1 MAENMTYHEV
11 YEKYKNLVL
20 KVAYDY
26 SGDYD
31 AAEDIVQNTFLKLY
45 MYFEDMHKGNLKSW
59 LYTTAK
65 HMAIN
70 HRKKMGREVFEA
82 EESREEFSVDCVL
95 VKSVE
100 EQFFKDHHEYEIAVL
115 HEKIFI
121 GILEKN
127 PRWYEALRLVYL
139 MDVPQKKV
147 SEEMGISINVLHSLL
162 HRAKEWIR
170 NEYGVEYHEMNRD

>member
-1 MAENMTYHEV
+1 MAENQTYHEV
-11 YEKYKNLVL
+11 YVKYKNLVL

-31 AAEDIVQNTFLKLY
+31 AAEDIMQSTFLKLY
-45 MYFEDMHKGNLKSW
+45 MYFDDMHHGNLKSW

-70 HRKKMGREVFEA
+70 HRKRMGREMFEGEA
-82 EESREEFSVDCVL
+82 SDTEFFLDSIPTQ
-95 VKSVE
+95 SVE
-100 EQFFKDHHEYEIAVL
+100 DEFFASSKNLEIALL
-115 HEKIFI
+115 HEKIFVE
-121 GILEKN
+121 ILAKN
-127 PRWYEALRLVYL
+127 PRWYEALRLIYM

-147 SEEMGISINVLHSLL
+147 AEEMGITINVLHSLL

-170 NEYGVEYHEMNRD
+170 NEYGFEYHEMNRD

>member
-1 MAENMTYHEV
+1 MAENLTYHEV
-11 YEKYKNLVL
+11 YEKYKTLVL

-31 AAEDIVQNTFLKLY
+31 AAEDIMQSTFLKLY
-45 MYFEDMHKGNLKSW
+45 MYFDDMHKGNLKSW

-70 HRKKMGREVFEA
+70 YRKKAVREVFDD
-82 EESREEFSVDCVL
+82 EESEEGSYFDNL
-95 VKSVE
+95 PIKSVE
-100 EQFFKDHHEYEIAVL
+100 DEFFTDKREYDIAVL
-115 HEKIFI
+115 HEKIFVEV
-121 GILEKN
+121 LAKN
-127 PRWYEALRLVYL
+127 KRWYEALRLVYL
-139 MDVPQKKV
+139 MEVPQKKV
-147 SEEMGISINVLHSLL
+147 AEEMGIPITVLHSML